1 MASVETFNELLLQF
15 VDELAS
21 TFPEN
26 TIVKTY
32 RTTVASLIKKDPG
45 VCLQTF
51 VQNVKPHEDL
61 IRNQDERI
69 FEEFSKNYGILKS
82 LDLETLWKS
91 ELSEKS
97 RKAIWQ
103 YVQGLYVLGS
113 NCDPEEV
120 ERSRKTNM
128 DFSPQVLQQALSHF
142 NVDGG
147 DDDENPLAGMM
158 KNLTNPEFMD
168 KINRT
173 VEEQFGDGKGGIDEK
188 KLLGMM
194 GPLLGNLGNLFQQP
208 PAKRR

>member
-15 VDELAS
+15 VDELS
-21 TFPEN
+21 RTFPEN

-120 ERSRKTNM
+120 ERARSTNL
-128 DFSPQVLQQALSHF
+128 DFSPEVLQNALSQF
-142 NVDGG
+142 NMDGG
-147 DDDENPLAGMM
+147 DEGNPLADMM
-158 KNLTNPEFMD
+158 KNLANPEFMD

-188 KLLGMM
+188 KVLGVMA
-194 GPLLGNLGNLFQQP
+194 PLMGNLSKMFQP
-208 PAKRR
+208 PHGKLE

>member
-15 VDELAS
+15 VDELAF

-51 VQNVKPHEDL
+51 MQNVKPHEDL

-113 NCDPEEV
+113 NVDPEEV
-120 ERSRKTNM
+120 ERSRKTDM
-128 DFSPQVLQQALSHF
+128 DFSPEVLQQALAQF
-142 NVDGG
+142 DLGGGEDG
-147 DDDENPLAGMM
+147 NPLADMM
-158 KNLTNPEFMD
+158 KNLANPEFMD

-173 VEEQFGDGKGGIDEK
+173 VEEQFGDGKGGIDESK
-188 KLLGMM
+188 IMKMM
-194 GPLLGNLGNLFQQP
+194 GPLMGNLGKLFQGP
-208 PAKRR
+208 HGKLE

>member
-15 VDELAS
+15 VEELAH

-113 NCDPEEV
+113 NCDPEDV

-128 DFSPQVLQQALSHF
+128 DFSPEVLQNALSQF

-147 DDDENPLAGMM
+147 DDGPLADVM
-158 KNLTNPEFMD
+158 KNLTNPDFMD

-173 VEEQFGDGKGGIDEK
+173 VEEQFGDGNGGIDEK
-188 KLLGMM
+188 KILGML
-194 GPLLGNLGNLFQQP
+194 GPLMGNLGKMFQA
-208 PAKRR
+208 PAHGKLE